1 MTSAGQCRLAPLI
14 PCIQDSNPL
23 YDFVVR
29 IMFKLHANLP
39 SDLLTGHRER
49 FRTLFHQLKSFYNQS
64 RNLQYFVNLIT
75 VPKLPDA
82 PPNFE
87 QQSDLGNYQAPV
99 VVMPDSDPMDND
111 TESIVSESLID
122 TAEAAPPIPELP
134 HNHHHHNNVQMAAA
148 TPTPNHQVQELER
161 LLTDRDDLIRHLQ
174 MEIERLTNYV
184 KSLTIEQR
192 DVQHRLEDQIAQL
205 NSHLTET
212 RAEVTNLR
220 IQKEE
225 LELRAQSAPTLER
238 KCMGQSGCARAL
250 WSKGG
255 NFSGLNRYLKL
266 SEEINYV
273 EKKTP

>member
-49 FRTLFHQLKSFYNQS
+49 FRTIFHQLKSFYNQS

-99 VVMPDSDPMDND
+99 VVMPDSDPMEHD
-111 TESIVSESLID
+111 TESVVSDSLID
-122 TAEAAPPIPELP
+122 TTEAAPPIPELP
-134 HNHHHHNNVQMAAA
+134 VNHHHHNNVQQAAPPSA
-148 TPTPNHQVQELER
+148 ALSKQVLELER
-161 LLTDRDDLIRHLQ
+161 LLKDRDDLIRHLQ

-205 NSHLTET
+205 NSHLTDT
-212 RAEVTNLR
+212 RAEVSNLR

-238 KCMGQSGCARAL
+238 KLIIGVQLISE
-250 WSKGG
+250 KI
-255 NFSGLNRYLKL
+255 LK
-266 SEEINYV
+266 
-273 EKKTP
+273 T